1 MLSKNEGYY
10 WNQIQYLYA
19 FAKLIFLIYLGSKH
33 LVPKTKFT
41 QMTIYKINNF
51 IGNKGGILEK

>member
-19 FAKLIFLIYLGSKH
+19 FAKLIFLVYLGSKH

-41 QMTIYKINNF
+41 QMTICKRNNF
-51 IGNKGGILEK
+51 IGNKGVILEK